1 MVEAALRFSA
11 KTVSV
16 AVPGHEG
23 CAGAAV
29 PVKARIA
36 STDQAPRMRIRVSK
50 GHTPN
55 RRGAAAFGPARGRAV
70 LLDLAPLQAR

>member
-1 MVEAALRFSA
+1 
-11 KTVSV
+11 
-16 AVPGHEG
+16 
-23 CAGAAV
+23 
-29 PVKARIA
+29 
-36 STDQAPRMRIRVSK
+36 VSK